1 MPERQRLLK
10 FAEYLTS
17 CSKEVYNFSLK
28 LFPSNYFFKTFKA
41 AAYGQCVAV
50 KAEKVGKDDCKA
62 EFERLIGCFKK
73 NVRQNTVMTVLNSF
87 TNCKL

>member
-17 CSKEVYNFSLK
+17 CSKE
-28 LFPSNYFFKTFKA
+28 A

-73 NVRQNTVMTVLNSF
+73 NQAKALR
-87 TNCKL
+87 K